1 MLEKNEPN
9 ENLPLPSD
17 KMPDCWNQDNRMNAL
32 FSPFRSKSA
41 NQQDWI
47 SKYKFWNDLIYTWLR
62 HTEQCHFS
70 LFDLNQIFKR
80 KGCSPLCLTTVIEEM
95 LRNREIISE
104 EEFLKESSESWA
116 VWSLDIFIKK
126 PLKWSFYKMKDYV
139 IGQNINVNAKYI
151 HLKATKEIAEHI
163 LSTMVNDKENVLIST
178 FEILEKCK
186 KTESRYNINE
196 NTLKLALTWLK
207 HHKKAVFRKNSIND
221 ELLVKFSTQ
230 TVNEISEVEKT
241 LYKLLNQENKLEKE
255 IELLEKEKMLAMD
268 KVKAYLDKEMRQV
281 AKTHLRKKNE
291 IDKIIEKRANVLGNL
306 RTLILSIQDTH
317 SNINVIDAFKLGS
330 NLLSQFENNGLT
342 EQKVRNVIDDL
353 NEALENC
360 KDVQS
365 TLSEV
370 LPNADFVSESDLEK
384 ELAELM
390 NDNDNGNDNKLTT
403 NTNNKEELNV
413 HDTNNDNINNKE
425 ELEDMEQ
432 RLRNLCVT
440 GLPSPPKSSPQ
451 KYLPSKTSTPIK
463 KEKILIN
470 AENM

>member
-1 MLEKNEPN
+1 MLEKNESN

-62 HTEQCHFS
+62 HTEQCNFS

-116 VWSLDIFIKK
+116 IWSLDIFIKK

-139 IGQNINVNAKYI
+139 IGQNINVNTKYI
-151 HLKATKEIAEHI
+151 HLKATKEIAELI
-163 LSTMVNDKENVLIST
+163 LSTMVSDKENVLIST
-178 FEILEKCK
+178 LEILEKCK
-186 KTESRYNINE
+186 KTESQYNINE

-207 HHKKAVFRKNSIND
+207 HHKKAVLRKSSIDD

-268 KVKAYLDKEMRQV
+268 KVKAYLDKKMRQV

-370 LPNADFVSESDLEK
+370 LPNADFVSDSDLEK

-390 NDNDNGNDNKLTT
+390 NDNDNDNDNKL
-403 NTNNKEELNV
+403 TNNKEELNV
-413 HDTNNDNINNKE
+413 HDTNNDNTTNKE

-432 RLRNLCVT
+432 RLRNLRVT
-440 GLPSPPKSSPQ
+440 GLPSPPKSSPL